1 MSCMAGEWVG
11 LRIPMTWWAGAVQGR
26 GFVVTELP
34 VMFLHVLYRPGKR
47 KWKQS
52 PHCQGWREGEAQAL
66 LCFTGF

>member
-1 MSCMAGEWVG
+1 MGWAANDMVG
-11 LRIPMTWWAGAVQGR
+11 RGWAGAVQGR
-26 GFVVTELP
+26 GFVVTGLP
-34 VMFLHVLYRPGKR
+34 VMFLCVLYRPGKR